1 MMKTWTTVFA
11 MFVACATSSASAQAV
26 QGNPQAGAGK
36 VAMCIGCHGIAG
48 YQASFPEVHKV
59 PKISGQSAAYIA
71 SALEAY
77 RKGDRSH
84 PSMRAVA
91 QSLSDQDIADV
102 AAYYQA
108 HTTPSASPAQP
119 HDPPAQVAAL
129 IEKGACFSC
138 HGQGFAKPID
148 PSYPKLAGQHPD
160 YLYVALKQYKTTNN
174 PHVGRSNGIMAPIA
188 QQFSNQELKQLA
200 NYIGKLPGDLQ
211 TVPQAHFR

>member
-1 MMKTWTTVFA
+1 

-91 QSLSDQDIADV
+91 QSLSDQDIADL
-102 AAYYQA
+102 AAYFGSR
-108 HTTPSASPAQP
+108 PSQLR
-119 HDPPAQVAAL
+119 DL
-129 IEKGACFSC
+129 
-138 HGQGFAKPID
+138 HGVD
-148 PSYPKLAGQHPD
+148 
-160 YLYVALKQYKTTNN
+160 
-174 PHVGRSNGIMAPIA
+174 
-188 QQFSNQELKQLA
+188 
-200 NYIGKLPGDLQ
+200 
-211 TVPQAHFR
+211 